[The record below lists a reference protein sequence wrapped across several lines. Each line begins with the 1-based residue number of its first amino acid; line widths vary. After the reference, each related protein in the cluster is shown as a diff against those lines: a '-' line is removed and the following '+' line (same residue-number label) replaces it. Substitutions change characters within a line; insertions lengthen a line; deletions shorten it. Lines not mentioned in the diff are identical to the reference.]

1 MNEVLNFENII
12 EGKVV
17 QRKNRFVIEVLINN
31 KKFLA
36 SNNNTGRLL
45 EYFQKNKK
53 CLCLL
58 HLQKQKT
65 KFRLIAVENCQGF
78 ALIDTNLQMKA
89 FENALE
95 RNLISFLKGAKM
107 IKRNPRYKDSV
118 FDYLV
123 KKNNKNYFLELKSAV
138 LRKNNLAMYPD
149 CPTERGRRHI
159 KSMTELKNKGMII
172 FICALPNV
180 QFFTPCD
187 EGDPEIR
194 KLLKL
199 AKKNEVKIKALKFTL
214 MKNKVYF
221 EKEIKVLI

>member
-1 MNEVLNFENII
+1 MYKVLNLENII

-17 QRKNRFVIEVLINN
+17 QRKNRFVVEVLINN

-58 HLQKQKT
+58 HSQKQKT
-65 KFRLIAVENCQGF
+65 KFRLIAVENRKGF

-95 RNLISFLKGAKM
+95 RNLISFLRGAKI

-118 FDYLV
+118 FDYLIQ
-123 KKNNKNYFLELKSAV
+123 KNNKNYFFRTQK
-138 LRKNNLAMYPD
+138 
-149 CPTERGRRHI
+149 CC
-159 KSMTELKNKGMII
+159 
-172 FICALPNV
+172 F
-180 QFFTPCD
+180 
-187 EGDPEIR
+187 
-194 KLLKL
+194 
-199 AKKNEVKIKALKFTL
+199 KKK
-214 MKNKVYF
+214 
-221 EKEIKVLI
+221 

>member
-1 MNEVLNFENII
+1 MEEVLTLENLI
-12 EGKVV
+12 EGKVI
-17 QRKNRFVIEVLINN
+17 QRKNRFVVEVLINN

-53 CLCLL
+53 CLCLP
-58 HLQKQKT
+58 HSQKQTT
-65 KFRLIAVENCQGF
+65 KFRLIAVENGKGF

-95 RNLISFLKGAKM
+95 RNLINFLKGAKI
-107 IKRNPRYKDSV
+107 IKRNPRYKDSL

-123 KKNNKNYFLELKSAV
+123 QKENKNYFLELKSAV
-138 LRKNNLAMYPD
+138 LRKDNLAMYPD

-159 KSMTELKNKGMII
+159 KRMIELKDKGMII

-180 QFFTPCD
+180 QFFTPYD
-187 EGDPEIR
+187 EGDSEIR

-199 AKKNEVKIKALKFTL
+199 AKKNGVKIKALKFSL
-214 MKNKVYF
+214 VKNKIYF